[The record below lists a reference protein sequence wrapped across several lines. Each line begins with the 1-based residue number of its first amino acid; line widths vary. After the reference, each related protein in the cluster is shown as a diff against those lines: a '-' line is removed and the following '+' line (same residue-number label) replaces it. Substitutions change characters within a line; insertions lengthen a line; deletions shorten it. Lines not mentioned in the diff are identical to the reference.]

1 MEPFEKY
8 KSILI
13 GKDYN
18 QIKGLDYFEIYSPF
32 AKLTTIKTVI
42 SFTFI
47 HNSHIHQLDVN
58 NAFLHG

>member
-1 MEPFEKY
+1 MEPFEKF
-8 KSILI
+8 KSRLI
-13 GKDYN
+13 AQGYN
-18 QIKGLDYFEIYSPF
+18 QIKGLDYFKTYSAF